1 MKRKLIK
8 QRNSYTLTVPK
19 EWVADTKLKGGD
31 EVTLEADGNCLMIW
45 AKKPR
50 GKSKKVSSVATKDFP
65 VKDVLERLGTLTELL
80 LGSLHMST
88 YDVDSF
94 DTEVRILKAQLN
106 VLESESVGEA
116 YVVDARRAIDALEH
130 MHVLFDRFNIDSS
143 SHSVHMLKKV
153 FAYVKGEIVDFDAL
167 LRRDLLGGV
176 AKLHGVEAVICSN
189 LADFVKSFQG
199 LKSRK

>member
-19 EWVADTKLKGGD
+19 DWVADTKLKSGD

-50 GKSKKVSSVATKDFP
+50 GKSKKSSSVAMKEFP
-65 VKDVLERLGTLTELL
+65 IKDVLERLETLTELL

-88 YDVDSF
+88 YDVGSF
-94 DTEVRILKAQLN
+94 DTEMRILKAQLN

-116 YVVDARRAIDALEH
+116 YVVGARRAIESLEH
-130 MHVLFDRFNIDSS
+130 MHALVDRFNIDSS
-143 SHSVHMLKKV
+143 SHSEHMLKKV
-153 FAYVKGEIVDFDAL
+153 FAYVRGDIVDFDAL
-167 LRRDLLGGV
+167 LRRDLFGGV
-176 AKLHGVEAVICSN
+176 AKLRGIDAVICSN